1 MGISLGGHEAA
12 MSSVFS
18 SYDRIQIV
26 NLPHRTDR
34 RRQMEREI
42 ATVNVSVPVSY
53 FPAIKMEDPG
63 PFMRV
68 GSHGA
73 YLSHLEILK
82 GAAARGES
90 VLILQDDCQFLPE
103 ARAYQL
109 PAGTDI
115 FYGGY
120 SASDP
125 DDLHGSTII
134 GAHFMG
140 FSAAAAIKAAN
151 YLEALLDPAFPPEPA
166 AARVPG
172 FNPAIRPPIDGSLV
186 WFRRLHPE
194 LRTEFAMLSTQRS
207 SPTDIGDLS
216 LIDKLPIPRWAAGIL
231 RKARSALLRKD

>member
-1 MGISLGGHEAA
+1 

-18 SYDRIQIV
+18 HYDRIQIV

-34 RRQMEREI
+34 RREMEREI
-42 ATVNVSVPVSY
+42 GRLNINVPVSY
-53 FPAIKMEDPG
+53 FPAIKMEERG
-63 PFMRV
+63 PFLRV

-103 ARAYQL
+103 ARAFQL
-109 PAGTDI
+109 PTGTDI

-125 DDLHGSTII
+125 ANLHGSNII

-140 FSAAAAIKAAN
+140 FSVTAAEKAAK
-151 YLEALLDPAFPPEPA
+151 YLEALLDPAFPPEPSA
-166 AARVPG
+166 AKIPG
-172 FNPAIRPPIDGSLV
+172 FDPAIRPPIDGALV

-194 LRTEFAMLSTQRS
+194 LRTEFAMLSKQRS
-207 SPTDIGDLS
+207 SRTDIGNLS
-216 LIDKLPIPRWAAGIL
+216 LIDKLPISRWIAGTL
-231 RKARSALLRKD
+231 RTVRSSLLRRG